1 MTLPILM
8 ILRLQV
14 QPGRFWR
21 GEPATGPKTGRFKG
35 GVVVQCGGRT
45 STCYCPS

>member
-21 GEPATGPKTGRFKG
+21 GEPGDRPKTGRFKG
-35 GVVVQCGGRT
+35 GAVVQCGGQDEHKLL
-45 STCYCPS
+45 PI

>member
-1 MTLPILM
+1 MILPILM

-14 QPGRFWR
+14 PPGQFWK
-21 GEPATGPKTGRFKG
+21 GEPATGRRRGDLSEALWLNAE
-35 GVVVQCGGRT
+35 GRT